1 MRSKDLNEGLEMSEP
16 VPSDAESGDPTPS
29 TPSQNRLLQRIVG
42 WGISIFIV
50 IVLVAM
56 LLPAVRVGRE
66 PSRRSQCKNN
76 LKQIGLALHQ
86 YHDEYGMFPPAFT
99 VDAEGNRL
107 HSWRSLL
114 LPHLDQQELYD
125 RIDFS
130 KPWDDPVNAEV
141 RKASLPS
148 YQCPSTSI
156 PDNHTG
162 YVVIVGEGFAFSPTG
177 PQSLSEFKDGPEL
190 TAMVIELPI
199 NRSYE
204 WMEPRDG
211 TEADFGATTPM
222 PAGSH
227 TGGMHVT
234 FADGAVRFLSD
245 KMPQKTLRAL
255 LTIAGGE
262 EIGEF

>member
-1 MRSKDLNEGLEMSEP
+1 MSEP
-16 VPSDAESGDPTPS
+16 VPSDAESGDPTPHA
-29 TPSQNRLLQRIVG
+29 PSQNRFLRPVVG
-42 WGISIFIV
+42 CGI
-50 IVLVAM
+50 
-56 LLPAVRVGRE
+56 RVGILFVLFAMTFSITRGTFQR
-66 PSRRSQCKNN
+66 SARRAQCKNN
-76 LKQIGLALHQ
+76 LMQIGLALHQ

-107 HSWRSLL
+107 HSWRSLI
-114 LPHLDQQELYD
+114 LPYLGQKELYD
-125 RIDFS
+125 KIDFS
-130 KPWDDPVNAEV
+130 KPWNDPVNAEV

-245 KMPQKTLRAL
+245 KAPQKNLRAF
-255 LTIAGGE
+255 LTISGGE

>member
-1 MRSKDLNEGLEMSEP
+1 MSEP
-16 VPSDAESGDPTPS
+16 VPPDAESGDPTPS

-107 HSWRSLL
+107 HSWRSLI
-114 LPHLDQQELYD
+114 LPYLDQKTLYD
-125 RIDFS
+125 KIDFS

-148 YQCPSTSI
+148 YRCPSTSI

-211 TEADFGATTPM
+211 TEADFGVSTPM
-222 PAGSH
+222 LARSH
-227 TGGMHVT
+227 TGGMHVAFT
-234 FADGAVRFLSD
+234 DGAVRFLSD
-245 KMPQKTLRAL
+245 KTLEKNLRAL

>member
-1 MRSKDLNEGLEMSEP
+1 MDHPDLSDSQ
-16 VPSDAESGDPTPS
+16 SDAEVSQQPS
-29 TPSQNRLLQRIVG
+29 KNRLLRRIIG
-42 WGISIFIV
+42 WSSSILIV
-50 IVLVAM
+50 IVLLALFLPLPRSANVA
-56 LLPAVRVGRE
+56 A
-66 PSRRSQCKNN
+66 RRSQCKNN

-86 YHDEYGMFPPAFT
+86 YHDEYGVFPPAFT
-99 VDAEGNRL
+99 VDAQGSRL
-107 HSWRSLL
+107 HSWRSLI
-114 LPHLDQQELYD
+114 LPYLGQKDLYD
-125 RIDFS
+125 KIDFS
-130 KPWDDPVNAEV
+130 KPWDDPVNAGV

-148 YQCPSTSI
+148 YRCPSTLI

-162 YVVIVGEGFAFSPTG
+162 YVVIVGEGFAFSPIG

-211 TEADFGATTPM
+211 TEADFGVTTPM

-227 TGGMHVT
+227 IGGMHVA

-245 KMPQKTLRAL
+245 KTPQKNLRAF
-255 LTIAGGE
+255 LTISGGE